1 MKKSKKQFYT
11 ENFKYCIGDS
21 RQVYKLLNDIKG
33 SNNNTK
39 IAALNNC
46 KDSSEIAHKF
56 NEYFTGIANELRKSL
71 PYAPCSTELETVRQS
86 MFQREVSMAELLE
99 ILISFDNKSS
109 SGDDNV
115 NMIIVK
121 KSATVI
127 APYLEL
133 LINCSF
139 AQGVFPS
146 DLTQIKVIPRR
157 KGGSR
162 LDENNY
168 RPFSLLKVWSKIFER
183 AMFVRLYQYFE
194 NFNLLY
200 EKQYGFRKSIVQL
213 MRALIFP

>member
-1 MKKSKKQFYT
+1 MEK
-11 ENFKYCIGDS
+11 FKYCIGDS
-21 RQVYKLLNDIKG
+21 RQVHKLLNDIKG

-39 IAALNNC
+39 IAALNNST
-46 KDSSEIAHKF
+46 DSSEIAHKF
-56 NEYFTGIANELRKSL
+56 SHEYFTGIANELQKSF
-71 PYAPCSTELETVRQS
+71 PNAPCSTEPETVHHS
-86 MFQREVSMAELLE
+86 MFLRKVSMAELLE
-99 ILISFDNKSS
+99 ILISFENKCS

-121 KSATVI
+121 KSATVV

-146 DLTQIKVIPRR
+146 DLKQAKVIPLH
-157 KGGSR
+157 KGESR

-168 RPFSLLKVWSKIFER
+168 RPLSLLKVWSKIFER
-183 AMFVRLYQYFE
+183 AMFVRLYAVYE

-200 EKQYGFRKSIVQL
+200 EKQNGFPQKE
-213 MRALIFP
+213 